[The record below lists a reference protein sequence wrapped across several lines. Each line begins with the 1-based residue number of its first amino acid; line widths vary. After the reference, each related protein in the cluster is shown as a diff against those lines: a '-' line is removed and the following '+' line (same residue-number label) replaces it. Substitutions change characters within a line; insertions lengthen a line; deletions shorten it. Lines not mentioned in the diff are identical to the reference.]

1 MQRTPQEPRVR
12 WRMKVILLAGLT
24 MMADAPVSA
33 QDAPPSENSTEAAP
47 GDAVEIN
54 ERIRELESRVDA
66 LLARIEI
73 LEAKLSQARSAT
85 PESSALN
92 RRATSPSPSVD
103 IEEEIESFDSPELII
118 ELMKEDFRNDLLRD
132 PSFVLGIDS
141 SNIRARDEAARVL
154 GNWMEKS
161 VRSFRRP
168 VTWEVRT
175 LRVRKGP
182 DGETRREF
190 QIIRPDGSTDSRT
203 LELLIPNRFEKS
215 VKDWRVRDG
224 FKGLRIRGF
233 VEPVVRTAPPPPKN
247 GELRT
252 EVAFDREAHVA
263 LNEWIH
269 VHFDF
274 QLSSVSPIFSEETD
288 TGENDRREDTRDEL

>member
-1 MQRTPQEPRVR
+1 
-12 WRMKVILLAGLT
+12 MKVILLAGLT

-33 QDAPPSENSTEAAP
+33 QPPPPSENSTQAAP
-47 GDAVEIN
+47 RDAGEMN
-54 ERIRELESRVDA
+54 ERIKELESRVDA

-85 PESSALN
+85 REPYALN
-92 RRATSPSPSVD
+92 RRSTSTSISPSVEP
-103 IEEEIESFDSPELII
+103 EEEIESFDSPELII

-141 SNIRARDEAARVL
+141 SNVRARDEAARVL

-175 LRVRKGP
+175 LRIRKSP

-190 QIIRPDGSTDSRT
+190 QIIRPDGSTDSRS
-203 LELLIPNRFEKS
+203 LELLIPDRFEKS

-224 FKGLRIRGF
+224 FKGLRIRG
-233 VEPVVRTAPPPPKN
+233 
-247 GELRT
+247 
-252 EVAFDREAHVA
+252 
-263 LNEWIH
+263 
-269 VHFDF
+269 
-274 QLSSVSPIFSEETD
+274 
-288 TGENDRREDTRDEL
+288 